1 MNALR
6 PFTSDQKSLI
16 ANNSRGQRLLAV
28 ALISAAILF
37 FAAAEFA
44 FAGPGHSGGTDPRMT
59 GLPEFTQE
67 ELQWQNKHHKRLK
80 KVKLNK
86 IGLKRVNEK
95 RRMKGR
101 QALSEGNIEVAP
113 MGSEVE
119 AAPGAEAD
127 TTESTIPAA
136 DMPGYVDNSQLKFF
150 PPIRSRAR
158 CPAAGVSAAPT
169 MP

>member
-1 MNALR
+1 MNARR

-28 ALISAAILF
+28 VLISAAILF

-59 GLPEFTQE
+59 GLSEFTQE

-101 QALSEGNIEVAP
+101 KALVHLQRVIVWSSKKQRHNL
-113 MGSEVE
+113 
-119 AAPGAEAD
+119 
-127 TTESTIPAA
+127 TIKNFINTA
-136 DMPGYVDNSQLKFF
+136 
-150 PPIRSRAR
+150 
-158 CPAAGVSAAPT
+158 
-169 MP
+169 